1 MVFPDDDLVIAHATN
16 IKVAELMAN
25 VPFYIADELFGLP
38 KTQDWLEVSAKN
50 SQAQY
55 NELKTARDGVLPM
68 QVKGTSPSRH
78 LEEYAGS
85 YANPVYGEGSV
96 RLESGSLYFK
106 YNMFDSKMEHYHYDS
121 FKTEF
126 ADFYLQMTQLATFTL
141 GDDGK
146 VAGFQIEVMGLLILF
161 TKVAAPAA

>member
-1 MVFPDDDLVIAHATN
+1 MQRVENSTRRRFTQ
-16 IKVAELMAN
+16 AN
-25 VPFYIADELFGLP
+25 QGDVPIPPPGRVCWILC
-38 KTQDWLEVSAKN
+38 N
-50 SQAQY
+50 S
-55 NELKTARDGVLPM
+55 
-68 QVKGTSPSRH
+68 
-78 LEEYAGS
+78 
-85 YANPVYGEGSV
+85 EGSA
-96 RLESGSLYFK
+96 RPESGSLYFK

-161 TKVAAPAA
+161 TKVTAPAA